1 MKKLIL
7 KTAIVTFVVTVI
19 LAVAAFGVAS
29 FIAPATMMRFTASL
43 GLESVSGDYAYQEY
57 ERSGD
62 LSYLARAFLIAA
74 EKDSDKKANERFDVL
89 YGEEGSERREAF
101 SAFCAEYTVDD
112 SSLPESARGLQYRMY
127 LCGKAA
133 VVKYR
138 LAQSAETKGAVCDFA
153 VSETDKAFPAGNP
166 VVALAIC
173 AASSEDGAF
182 CALLLEK
189 ISAAGFDQSGEYN
202 DIVTILED
210 VK

>member
-101 SAFCAEYTVDD
+101 SAYCAEYTVDD

-138 LAQSAETKGAVCDFA
+138 LAESEEARAQVCDFA
-153 VSETDKAFPAGNP
+153 ISETDKAFPAGNP

-173 AASSEDGAF
+173 AVSSRDGAF
-182 CALLLEK
+182 CALLLDK
-189 ISAAGFDQSGEYN
+189 INAAEFEQSGEYN